1 MNLKANFEQ
10 VPKFSCEIPSD
21 GIWIAKDY
29 NYNSNKQY
37 TNVLNTFC
45 NVIKGISQLRI
56 IVPNYTRAG
65 TDGSIRFKFNFS
77 NRRTCITNILNNKGN
92 DLATDSDNLYQNN
105 NLGDCFNMD
114 LSEAQCSKIQKKL
127 QFKKK
132 LELANFFPQIF
143 VQFSERYR
151 TDYLLFFV
159 EGNTS
164 EITN

>member
-77 NRRTCITNILNNKGN
+77 NRRTCMTNILNNKGN

>member
-1 MNLKANFEQ
+1 MNLIANFEQ
-10 VPKFSCEIPSD
+10 VPKFSCQIPSD

-29 NYNSNKQY
+29 NYNTKQY
-37 TNVLNTFC
+37 TNVLKTFC
-45 NVIKGISQLRI
+45 NVMKGISQLRI

-77 NRRTCITNILNNKGN
+77 NRRTCLTNILNNKGN
-92 DLATDSDNLYQNN
+92 DLATNSDNLYRNN

>member
-132 LELANFFPQIF
+132 IRISKFFPSNF
-143 VQFSERYR
+143 CSV
-151 TDYLLFFV
+151 
-159 EGNTS
+159 
-164 EITN
+164 

>member
-77 NRRTCITNILNNKGN
+77 NRRTCMTNILNNKGN

-127 QFKKK
+127 QFLKKIRISK
-132 LELANFFPQIF
+132 FIPSNIL
-143 VQFSERYR
+143 FSLVKDTEQ
-151 TDYLLFFV
+151 TTLFLWRL
-159 EGNTS
+159 NTS
-164 EITN
+164 EIPN

>member
-77 NRRTCITNILNNKGN
+77 NRRTCMTNILNNKGN

-114 LSEAQCSKIQKKL
+114 LSEAQCSKIQKKR
-127 QFKKK
+127 
-132 LELANFFPQIF
+132 AI
-143 VQFSERYR
+143 S
-151 TDYLLFFV
+151 
-159 EGNTS
+159 
-164 EITN
+164 

>member
-127 QFKKK
+127 HLKKK

-151 TDYLLFFV
+151 TDYLPTLFC
-159 EGNTS
+159 GG
-164 EITN
+164 

>member
-127 QFKKK
+127 QFLKKIRISK
-132 LELANFFPQIF
+132 FIPSNIL
-143 VQFSERYR
+143 FSLVKDTEQ
-151 TDYLLFFV
+151 TTLFLWRL
-159 EGNTS
+159 NTS
-164 EITN
+164 EIPN

>member
-77 NRRTCITNILNNKGN
+77 NRRTCMTNILNNKGN

-151 TDYLLFFV
+151 TDYLPTLFC
-159 EGNTS
+159 GG
-164 EITN
+164 

>member
-151 TDYLLFFV
+151 TDYLPTLFC
-159 EGNTS
+159 GG
-164 EITN
+164 